1 MEKENEVRVLKDL
14 IRGLGVNKIEYV
26 IVIILKVVLVISE
39 IVVNFGSSLKIKERG
54 ISYKKRDDKGGLIIF
69 VNVLKQKNI
78 WNYVFGRE
86 ILNKVFEI
94 SFKFD
99 KNMLKYSVL
108 IIVNRFKFGILVSD
122 LDEEEVEGDD
132 VDDEQ

>member
-1 MEKENEVRVLKDL
+1 MFL
-14 IRGLGVNKIEYV
+14 IE
-26 IVIILKVVLVISE
+26 
-39 IVVNFGSSLKIKERG
+39 SL
-54 ISYKKRDDKGGLIIF
+54 
-69 VNVLKQKNI
+69 
-78 WNYVFGRE
+78 

-99 KNMLKYSVL
+99 KNMFKYSVL

-132 VDDEQ
+132 VDDE

>member
-54 ISYKKRDDKGGLIIF
+54 ISYKKRDDKGDLIIF
-69 VNVLKQKNI
+69 VNVLK
-78 WNYVFGRE
+78 
-86 ILNKVFEI
+86 
-94 SFKFD
+94 
-99 KNMLKYSVL
+99 
-108 IIVNRFKFGILVSD
+108 
-122 LDEEEVEGDD
+122 
-132 VDDEQ
+132 